1 MPVTELSFPAIT
13 VCRQGLD
20 MAAVQRAMELDY
32 EDWVARQGASR
43 RKRSVG
49 SGDSMDTYLREM
61 WVVLLLCLTVAIP
74 RQKYMAARKWFCS
87 LKINY

>member
-32 EDWVARQGASR
+32 EDWVARQGAVR
-43 RKRSVG
+43 RKRSLG
-49 SGDSMDTYLREM
+49 SGESMDTYLQEM
-61 WVVLLLCLTVAIP
+61 WVVLLFRFRLKTSPHSYAGSPLTPPSATP
-74 RQKYMAARKWFCS
+74 
-87 LKINY
+87 

>member
-32 EDWVARQGASR
+32 KDWVASRGRGR
-43 RKRSVG
+43 RKRSEETR
-49 SGDSMDTYLREM
+49 DSVDTYLRHK
-61 WVVLLLCLTVAIP
+61 WVVLLFDLDFKHPPTTPMQVL
-74 RQKYMAARKWFCS
+74 
-87 LKINY
+87 L

>member
-32 EDWVARQGASR
+32 EDWVASRGRGR
-43 RKRSVG
+43 RKRSEETR
-49 SGDSMDTYLREM
+49 DSVDTYLRHK
-61 WVVLLLCLTVAIP
+61 WVVLLFDLDFKHPPTTPMQVL
-74 RQKYMAARKWFCS
+74 
-87 LKINY
+87 L

>member
-32 EDWVARQGASR
+32 EDWVARQGAAR
-43 RKRSVG
+43 RKRSLG

-61 WVVLLLCLTVAIP
+61 WVVLLFRFRLNCNPSTYAGSPLTPPSATP
-74 RQKYMAARKWFCS
+74 
-87 LKINY
+87 

>member
-32 EDWVARQGASR
+32 EDWVARRGPPGGRGAWGLATAWTLTF
-43 RKRSVG
+43 RKCG
-49 SGDSMDTYLREM
+49 WNCCLDLDFKPGGN
-61 WVVLLLCLTVAIP
+61 LL
-74 RQKYMAARKWFCS
+74 
-87 LKINY
+87 

>member
-32 EDWVARQGASR
+32 EDWVARQGAAR
-43 RKRSVG
+43 RKRSLG
-49 SGDSMDTYLREM
+49 SGDSMHGHFTS
-61 WVVLLLCLTVAIP
+61 
-74 RQKYMAARKWFCS
+74 RKGKWYCC
-87 LKINY
+87 